1 MQAPE
6 KLSVKVYI
14 ANRAYP
20 LWVNPTEEEAVRNA
34 AKEIND
40 RMRELRDQY
49 GMQDDLDLIIMQ
61 CLEIKSQ
68 LNLLQLELNSYTEK
82 QHQLWED
89 INQQIDTTLQLASP
103 NS

>member
-1 MQAPE
+1 
-6 KLSVKVYI
+6 
-14 ANRAYP
+14 
-20 LWVNPTEEEAVRNA
+20 VRNA

-68 LNLLQLELNSYTEK
+68 LNLLQLELNNYTEK
-82 QHQLWED
+82 QHQLWDE
-89 INQQIDTTLQLASP
+89 INQQVDTTLQLASP